1 MVQGTY
7 QIAKEKLDHAAALL
21 EKAGVDSWLVLTR
34 EGSDP
39 SMPLLFGIRSFH
51 TAAIFINRNGQHKV
65 IATVSDKGNYEGTG
79 LFAEVIP
86 YYSSLDEVF
95 LQELEKL
102 SPQKLALNISHHDH
116 LCDGL
121 TFGLYLWLEE
131 LVGKERLQAMEVSS
145 EAILKELRSVKSPA
159 EIACIQKAVDYTIEI
174 YEEVFS
180 QIKCGMTEIEI
191 GELFVQ
197 GMKKRGLSNGLGNP
211 HDPPLV
217 CTVRN
222 GLAHRKPGDHKTIPG
237 DIVIIDFSLKYN
249 DYVSD
254 IARTVYLLKPDET
267 KAPEEIQRAFDTAI
281 DAITQAIQFIRPGVQ
296 GWEVDAAARQ
306 RIEAAGYPTIR
317 HSTGHQVGRETHDG
331 GTILGPRRTPPR
343 PAVEGTVQV
352 GEIYAIEPTV
362 IQDDGL
368 PCILVEENVLI
379 TEQGAK
385 VLSKRQLELV
395 TIACGS

>member
-1 MVQGTY
+1 MVQEQY
-7 QIAKEKLDHAAALL
+7 QIAKEKLDHAVTLL

-51 TAAIFINRNGQHKV
+51 TAAIFINRNGRHTV
-65 IATVSDKGNYEGTG
+65 ISTVSDKGNYEGTG

-86 YYSSLDEVF
+86 YYASLDEVF
-95 LQELEKL
+95 MQELEKL
-102 SPQKLALNISHHDH
+102 APQRLALNISNHDH

-121 TFGLYLWLEE
+121 TLGLYLWLEE
-131 LVGKERLQAMEVSS
+131 LLGKERLQAMEVSS
-145 EAILKELRSVKSPA
+145 EAILKELRSVKSPT
-159 EIACIQKAVDYTIEI
+159 EIACIQQAVDYTIEI

-180 QIKCGMTEIEI
+180 QIVCGMTEIEM
-191 GELFVQ
+191 GELFVT

-211 HDPPLV
+211 YDPPLV

-237 DIVIIDFSLKYN
+237 DIVIIDFSLKYK

-254 IARTVYLLKPDET
+254 IARTVYLLKPGET
-267 KAPEEIQRAFDTAI
+267 EAPEEIRRAFQTAI
-281 DAITQAIQFIRPGVQ
+281 EAISTAIEFIRPGVK
-296 GWEVDAAARQ
+296 GYEVDAIARQ
-306 RIEAAGYPTIR
+306 VIEAAGYPTIR

-331 GTILGPRRTPPR
+331 GTTLGPRRTPPR
-343 PAVEGTVQV
+343 PAVEGIVQV

-379 TEQGAK
+379 TDQG
-385 VLSKRQLELV
+385 VSILSKRQVELV
-395 TIACGS
+395 TIACES

>member
-1 MVQGTY
+1 MVQEKY
-7 QIAKEKLDHAAALL
+7 QIAKEKLDHAVTLL

-39 SMPLLFGIRSFH
+39 CMPLLFGIRSFH

-79 LFAEVIP
+79 LFAQVIP
-86 YYSSLDEVF
+86 YYASLDEVF
-95 LQELEKL
+95 VQELEKL
-102 SPQKLALNISHHDH
+102 APQKLALNISNHDH

-121 TFGLYLWLEE
+121 TLGLYLWLEE
-131 LVGKERLQAMEVSS
+131 MLGKERLQAIEVSS

-159 EIACIQKAVDYTIEI
+159 EIACMQEAVDATIEI

-217 CTVRN
+217 CSVRN

-237 DIVIIDFSLKYN
+237 DIVIIDFSLKVK

-254 IARTVYLLKPDET
+254 IARTVYLLKLGET
-267 KAPEEIQRAFDTAI
+267 EAPEEIQRAFRTAI
-281 DAITQAIQFIRPGVQ
+281 DAITQAIHFIRPGVK
-296 GWEVDAAARQ
+296 GWEVDAVARQ
-306 RIEAAGYPTIR
+306 VIEEAGYPTIR

-331 GTILGPRRTPPR
+331 GTTLGPRRTPPR
-343 PAVEGTVQV
+343 PAVEGTVQI

-379 TEQGAK
+379 TENGAK

>member
-1 MVQGTY
+1 
-7 QIAKEKLDHAAALL
+7 
-21 EKAGVDSWLVLTR
+21 
-34 EGSDP
+34 
-39 SMPLLFGIRSFH
+39 
-51 TAAIFINRNGQHKV
+51 
-65 IATVSDKGNYEGTG
+65 
-79 LFAEVIP
+79 
-86 YYSSLDEVF
+86 VF
-95 LQELEKL
+95 LQELEKS

-121 TFGLYLWLEE
+121 TLGLYLWLEE
-131 LVGKERLQAMEVSS
+131 LLGKERLQAIEVSS

-159 EIACIQKAVDYTIEI
+159 EIACIHEAVDSTIEI

-237 DIVIIDFSLKYN
+237 DIVIIDFSLKEN
-249 DYVSD
+249 NYVSD
-254 IARTVYLLKPDET
+254 IARTVYLLKPGET
-267 KAPEEIQRAFDTAI
+267 EAPAEIKRAFQTAI
-281 DAITQAIQFIRPGVQ
+281 DAITQAIEFIRPGVR
-296 GWEVDAAARQ
+296 GCEVDAVARQ
-306 RIEAAGYPTIR
+306 VIEAAGYPTIR

-343 PAVEGTVQV
+343 PAVEGIVQV

-395 TIACGS
+395 TIACES